1 MRVIF
6 DTASILLHDLL
17 GGKDPEGFEIP
28 NPDPDKKPIWVNTW
42 QYGYDKAMNN
52 FVQYMQTLGATP
64 SQCVFVFEG
73 LSPLV
78 GRNRQVSDYSKGRSA
93 RVEEIWKEYAKL
105 RTEIE
110 RTFLDLGAQCCS
122 QNNVEGD
129 DVIGFIALN
138 SEVPVVVA
146 SNDNDMSVLNGVNM
160 RGAEV
165 LVAVNH
171 EFGKNKFGDWP
182 TRYITIYK
190 ALVGDSSDNY
200 GGIPN
205 FGPKTFEKLVA
216 AHGLPIL
223 DELDSLAQRNRVAE
237 IGLGR
242 CPILDK
248 IAENYEAVQKCYRL
262 AKIRIE
268 DVNNPSL
275 GFISWKVGMV
285 KEEPEYAD
293 VRLKK
298 YYCQAMLVD
307 NDLFDEVYTDIAN
320 RLKNSPYVSLDV
332 ETATPPQSDE
342 WLENQKKKDSDS
354 TGIDVLGQELVSVQL
369 TFGRNQQFT
378 VYLPI
383 NNKDTANIPTEKVAK
398 LVASIPKSV
407 PLVIQNVSF
416 ELVVLKQAWG
426 HLPEFANNGFEG
438 FLPNVLC
445 TKLLASY
452 VDENASTGLKQ
463 NSKRY
468 LDYDQISYADVT
480 QGRKMSELTADEA
493 FSYGC
498 DDTITTAALF
508 NHYKLICELENTWK
522 VFKEVEID
530 PAYLTA
536 DAFIKGTPISMAK
549 LNELRQDDLAKSAAA
564 FPVLRQYLI
573 ENGWEGT
580 VPPVYTCDNLPLAKI
595 KEAYEIV
602 TGKKLDTAIRT
613 FSKIVKFISEIEGNE
628 IFASALEQATTPEG
642 AALFTKYVQQYF
654 SGEPEF
660 NIGSPVQMK
669 KLFYDV
675 MGLEQRV
682 FNKPTDVQYAKA
694 RASGNY
700 GRIQGTVKTD
710 DLAVQYALKFDC
722 EKRPELKPVLEALQ
736 VIKMVQTRESL
747 YYQPYPN
754 LVHWRGKNRIHS
766 SFNQCATN
774 TRRYTSSGP
783 NLQQLPKH
791 PKATGEPARFR
802 EVFVPHKKNAVV
814 VSMDFAA
821 QELRVIADYS
831 RDENMLACYMGDS
844 PKDMHLLTGLGIAQR
859 KYPLF
864 KEMSYDEFMGIY
876 NDDSHELFKAVKLL
890 RSLGKKV
897 NFTTE
902 YGAQA
907 PKLAQTMLIDEAEAQ
922 IYIDARLEAFAQADE
937 WKRKV
942 VQVAKRQ
949 GYVTSKMGARR
960 HLHDL
965 FNSKEAGEASKA
977 ERQAVNYMIQGSS
990 AEMTKLAMARMWKS
1004 RLFQRYDSL
1013 FIGVIHDEVVASCE
1027 ISQLVPFLREM
1038 HKCMIAQFAD
1048 MVVPVASSISIGLN
1062 FGEQIELG
1070 EVVDEDLV
1078 NKALESLGF
1087 CTVAA

>member
-1 MRVIF
+1 MRLIF
-6 DTASILLHDLL
+6 DTASILLSDLL

-28 NPDPDKKPIWVNTW
+28 NPDPEKKPIWVNTW
-42 QYGYDKAMNN
+42 QYGYEKAMNS
-52 FVQYMQTLGATP
+52 FTQYMSVLGATP

-73 LSPLV
+73 MTPLA
-78 GRNRQVSDYSKGRSA
+78 GRKRQVEGYDKGRSA
-93 RVEEIWKEYAKL
+93 RSPEVYKEYATL

-110 RTFLDLGAQCCS
+110 KTFLDLGAQCCS
-122 QNNVEGD
+122 QDYVEGD
-129 DVIGFIALN
+129 DVIGFLALN
-138 SEVPVVVA
+138 SQEPVVVA
-146 SNDNDMSVLNGVNM
+146 TNDNDMSVLNGVNP
-160 RGAEV
+160 RGANII
-165 LVAVNH
+165 VAINH
-171 EFGKNKFGDWP
+171 EFGRNKFGNWP
-182 TRYITIYK
+182 TNYITIYK
-190 ALVGDSSDNY
+190 ALVGDTSDNY
-200 GGIPN
+200 AGITG

-216 AHGLPIL
+216 THGLPIL
-223 DELDSLAQRNRVAE
+223 DKLDDLAQRNRIAE
-237 IGLGR
+237 IGLGK

-248 IAENYEAVQKCYRL
+248 IAENYDAVQKCYRL
-262 AKIRIE
+262 AKIRVE
-268 DVNNPSL
+268 DVNNPTL
-275 GFISWKVGMV
+275 GFIKWKVGMV
-285 KEEPEYAD
+285 KEEPEIVD

-298 YYCQAMLVD
+298 FYCQAMLVD
-307 NDLFDEVYTDIAN
+307 AENFDEMYTAILS
-320 RLKNSPYVSLDV
+320 RMTNSPFVSLDV
-332 ETATPPQSDE
+332 ETATPDTSDE
-342 WLENQKKKDSDS
+342 WLEGQKKKDSDS
-354 TGIDVLGQELVSVQL
+354 SGIDVLGQELVSVQL
-369 TFGRNQQFT
+369 TFGRNQQFS
-378 VYLPI
+378 VYLPV

-398 LVASIPKSV
+398 LVAAIPKTV
-407 PLVIQNVSF
+407 PIVIQNMSF

-426 HLPEFANNGFEG
+426 HLPEYAKNGFEG

-452 VDENASTGLKQ
+452 VDENSSSGLKQ

-468 LDYDQISYADVT
+468 LGYDQMSYLDVT
-480 QGRKMSELTADEA
+480 QGRKMNELTADEA
-493 FSYGC
+493 FGYGC

-508 NHYKLICELENTWK
+508 NHYKLICELENTWD
-522 VFKEVEID
+522 VYNEVEIA

-536 DAFIKGTPISMAK
+536 DAFIKGTQISMAK
-549 LNELRQDDLAKSAAA
+549 LNELYQADLAKSKAVE
-564 FPVLRQYLI
+564 PVLLDYLI
-573 ENGWEGT
+573 AQGWSGT
-580 VPPVYTCDNLPLAKI
+580 VPPVYTPEDLTPAKI

-602 TGKKLDTAIRT
+602 TGEKLDTMIRT
-613 FSKIVKFISEIEGNE
+613 FDKIVKFIREIAGNE
-628 IFASALEQATTPEG
+628 VFANALEQAVTVEG
-642 AALFTKYVQQYF
+642 AVQFTKYVQQHF
-654 SGEPEF
+654 DGKPDF
-660 NIGSPVQMK
+660 NLGSPTQLK

-675 MGLEQRV
+675 MCLEPRV

-694 RASGNY
+694 RAAGNY
-700 GRIQGTVKTD
+700 GRIQGSVKTD

-722 EKRPELKPVLEALQ
+722 QKRPELKPVIEAIQ
-736 VIKMVQTRESL
+736 VMKMVQTRESL
-747 YYQPYPN
+747 YYATYPN
-754 LVHWRGKNRIHS
+754 LLHWRTDRIHS

-802 EVFVPHKKNAVV
+802 EVFVPHKKSAVV

-831 RDENMLACYMGDS
+831 RDENMLACYIGDS

-859 KYPLF
+859 KYAHF
-864 KEMSYDEFMGIY
+864 KNMSYEDFAGIY
-876 NDDSHELFKAVKLL
+876 GQEKHEHFKTVKAL
-890 RSLGKKV
+890 RNLGKKV

-922 IYIDARLEAFAQADE
+922 IYIDARLEAFAQADA

-942 VQVAKRQ
+942 VQEAKRQ

-990 AEMTKLAMARMWKS
+990 AEMTKLAMARMWKT
-1004 RLFQRYDSL
+1004 RLFQKYDSE

-1027 ISQLVPFLREM
+1027 VSQLVPFLRDM
-1038 HKCMIAQFAD
+1038 HQCMIAKFAD
-1048 MVVPVASSISIGLN
+1048 MVVPVASSISIGVN

-1070 EVVDEDLV
+1070 EAVDEGV
-1078 NKALESLGF
+1078 INEALEKLGF
-1087 CTVAA
+1087 STAVA